1 MRQARPFQN
10 PYHANAPESSLRQS
24 FQDGLVLDHLN
35 LAKSI
40 AARYSAHTHDL
51 DDVRQVAFMG
61 LIKAARGYDEAKG
74 VSFPAYAAPPLPVR
88 LRGTCGT
95 IAGWCVPR
103 VLSRTCGARSSPGQ
117 KK

>member
-61 LIKAARGYDEAKG
+61 LIKAARGYDEAATPTA
-74 VSFPAYAAPPLPVR
+74 SPPRAWASASRPTQPPPLPVR
-88 LRGTCGT
+88 
-95 IAGWCVPR
+95 
-103 VLSRTCGARSSPGQ
+103 
-117 KK
+117 